1 MSHWFE
7 KCTAQSVYKYSN
19 YYYAQAVSQ
28 NLSVNTES
36 VHFYIIPGCW
46 PRRVRLFWE
55 IMRHVLCE
63 MTDGFEKELASTVK
77 VLCVVA
83 DDCCVVLQM
92 IDSFEKELAST
103 VKVLCVVADD

>member
-1 MSHWFE
+1 MHI
-7 KCTAQSVYKYSN
+7 
-19 YYYAQAVSQ
+19 
-28 NLSVNTES
+28 
-36 VHFYIIPGCW
+36 YIIPGCW

-83 DDCCVVLQM
+83 DDCCVWLQM

-103 VKVLCVVADD
+103 VEELKREKENSAELVEKMKAEVGAR